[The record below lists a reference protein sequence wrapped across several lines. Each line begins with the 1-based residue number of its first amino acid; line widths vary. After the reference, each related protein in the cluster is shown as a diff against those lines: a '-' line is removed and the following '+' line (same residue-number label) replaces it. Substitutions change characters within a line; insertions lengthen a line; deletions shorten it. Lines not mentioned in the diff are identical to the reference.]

1 VRKKRIALLGST
13 GSIGINT
20 LDVIARFPDRFEV
33 VLLTA
38 FNNVD
43 LLKEQIRRFKPGRV
57 ALAKK
62 HISLMASCF
71 GSSIK
76 FFDVETEIIPLVAE
90 KSVDIVVLAMT
101 GSAALDPFLSAV
113 RCGKIVATANKEAL
127 VIAGEILIK
136 EARKSGSLIL
146 PVDSEQSAIFQA
158 LQGHRRED
166 LKCVHLTASGG
177 PLLRVPA
184 SKHCRLRAMDVLK
197 HPRWK
202 MGPKISV
209 DSATLMNKG
218 FEVIEAQRLFSLQN
232 DQIKVLIHP
241 EAIVHSLVEYAD
253 GSIIAQLSETDMRIP
268 IQYALTFPE
277 RQATGLKGL
286 DLTAYRTLTF
296 EAPDLVKFPAL
307 ALALD
312 VSRQGGTLPA
322 VLNAADEIAVNAF
335 LTEKLSFV
343 GIYQVVEQTIL
354 MHKNKGSVS
363 LRNIKDADVW
373 ARETALAL
381 VTKIPD

>member
-1 VRKKRIALLGST
+1 
-13 GSIGINT
+13 
-20 LDVIARFPDRFEV
+20 
-33 VLLTA
+33 
-38 FNNVD
+38 
-43 LLKEQIRRFKPGRV
+43 
-57 ALAKK
+57 
-62 HISLMASCF
+62 
-71 GSSIK
+71 
-76 FFDVETEIIPLVAE
+76 
-90 KSVDIVVLAMT
+90 
-101 GSAALDPFLSAV
+101 
-113 RCGKIVATANKEAL
+113 
-127 VIAGEILIK
+127 
-136 EARKSGSLIL
+136 
-146 PVDSEQSAIFQA
+146 
-158 LQGHRRED
+158 
-166 LKCVHLTASGG
+166 
-177 PLLRVPA
+177 
-184 SKHCRLRAMDVLK
+184 MDVLK

-253 GSIIAQLSETDMRIP
+253 GPIIAQLSETDMRIP